1 MNTTAI
7 EIHDLTVSYY
17 KKPVLW
23 GIDCEIPEGE
33 MTAIIGPNG
42 AGKSTLMKAMLGL
55 IPHASGYSLFWG
67 QDIHQ
72 VRSKISYMPQRESV
86 DWDFPINVEQVVMMG
101 RNQSIGLFK
110 KPRAA
115 DHSLVSQA
123 LEQVGLEAFAKRQI
137 SELSGGQQQRVFLA
151 RALVQDADIYLMDEP
166 FAGVDIGTEEMIMN
180 VLKSMKQAGKT
191 IIAIHHDLMSVS
203 QHFDNALL
211 LNLRKIA
218 FGKTKDVLQ
227 DPILQET
234 YGGKLSILTEVGQ
247 LLAVEQRNTRKG

>member
-1 MNTTAI
+1 
-7 EIHDLTVSYY
+7 
-17 KKPVLW
+17 
-23 GIDCEIPEGE
+23 
-33 MTAIIGPNG
+33 
-42 AGKSTLMKAMLGL
+42 
-55 IPHASGYSLFWG
+55 
-67 QDIHQ
+67 
-72 VRSKISYMPQRESV
+72 
-86 DWDFPINVEQVVMMG
+86 MMG

-115 DHSLVSQA
+115 DYSLVSQA
-123 LEQVGLEAFAKRQI
+123 LQQVGIEAFAKRQI

-166 FAGVDIGTEEMIMN
+166 FAGVDIGTEEMIMG
-180 VLKSMKQAGKT
+180 VLKSMKKAGKT

>member
-1 MNTTAI
+1 MIPAI
-7 EIHDLTVSYY
+7 EIHDLTVSYQR
-17 KKPVLW
+17 KPVLW

-42 AGKSTLMKAMLGL
+42 AGKSTLMKSILGL
-55 IPHASGYSLFWG
+55 IPHASGYALFWG
-67 QDIHQ
+67 KTIAE
-72 VRSKISYMPQRESV
+72 VRSSISYMPQRESV

-101 RNQSIGLFK
+101 RNQSMGLFK

-115 DHSLVSQA
+115 DHALVSQA
-123 LEQVGLEAFAKRQI
+123 LRQVGLESFSKRQI

-151 RALVQDADIYLMDEP
+151 RALVQDADLYLMDEP
-166 FAGVDIGTEEMIMN
+166 FAGVDIATEEMIMQ
-180 VLKSMKQAGKT
+180 VLQSMKKAGKT
-191 IIAIHHDLMSVS
+191 IIAIHHDLLSVS

-218 FGKTKDVLQ
+218 FGKIHEVLK

>member
-1 MNTTAI
+1 MSITAI
-7 EIHDLTVSYY
+7 EIHDLTVSYQ

-23 GIDCEIPEGE
+23 GIDCEIPQGE

-42 AGKSTLMKAMLGL
+42 AGKSTLMKAMLSL
-55 IPHASGYSLFWG
+55 IPHASGYTLFWG
-67 QDIHQ
+67 KSINE

-86 DWDFPINVEQVVMMG
+86 DWDFPITVEQVVMMG

-110 KPRAA
+110 KPRIA
-115 DHSLVSQA
+115 DYSLVSQA
-123 LEQVGLEAFAKRQI
+123 LEQVGLEAFSKRQI

-180 VLKSMKQAGKT
+180 VLKSMKNAGKT
-191 IIAIHHDLMSVS
+191 ILTIHHDLMSVS
-203 QHFDNALL
+203 AHFDNALL

-218 FGKTKDVLQ
+218 FGKVKDVLQ

-234 YGGKLSILTEVGQ
+234 YGGKLSILSEVGQ
-247 LLAVEQRNTRKG
+247 LLAIEQRNTRKG

>member
-1 MNTTAI
+1 MIPAI
-7 EIHDLTVSYY
+7 EIHDLTVSYQR
-17 KKPVLW
+17 KPVLW

-42 AGKSTLMKAMLGL
+42 AGKSTLMKSILGL
-55 IPHASGYSLFWG
+55 IPHASGHALFWG
-67 QDIHQ
+67 KTIAE
-72 VRSKISYMPQRESV
+72 VRSSITYMPQRESV

-101 RNQSIGLFK
+101 RNQSMGLFK

-115 DHSLVSQA
+115 DHALVSQA
-123 LEQVGLEAFAKRQI
+123 LRQVGLESFSKRQI

-151 RALVQDADIYLMDEP
+151 RALVQDADLYLMDEP
-166 FAGVDIGTEEMIMN
+166 FAGVDIATEEMIMQ
-180 VLKSMKQAGKT
+180 VLQSMKKAGKT
-191 IIAIHHDLMSVS
+191 IIAIHHDLLSVS

-218 FGKTKDVLQ
+218 FGKTHEVLK

-234 YGGKLSILTEVGQ
+234 YGGKLSILSEVGQ

>member
-1 MNTTAI
+1 MHSTAI
-7 EIHDLTVSYY
+7 EIHDLTVSYHR
-17 KKPVLW
+17 KPVLW

-55 IPHASGYSLFWG
+55 IPLASGYTLFRG
-67 QDIHQ
+67 KNIDEM
-72 VRSKISYMPQRESV
+72 RSKISYMPQRESV

-110 KPRAA
+110 KPRAS
-115 DHSLVSQA
+115 DQLLVTQA
-123 LEQVGLEAFAKRQI
+123 LHQVGLEAFAKRQI
-137 SELSGGQQQRVFLA
+137 AELSGGQQQRVFLA
-151 RALVQDADIYLMDEP
+151 RALVQDADIFLMDEP
-166 FAGVDIGTEEMIMN
+166 FAGVDVGTEHMIMN
-180 VLKSMKQAGKT
+180 VLQSMKKAGKT
-191 IIAIHHDLMSVS
+191 IIAIHHDLLSVS
-203 QHFDNALL
+203 RNFDNALL

-218 FGKTKDVLQ
+218 FGKTSDVLQ

-234 YGGKLSILTEVGQ
+234 YGGRLSILSEVGQ

>member
-1 MNTTAI
+1 MKKTAI
-7 EIHDLTVSYY
+7 EIHDLTVSYN

-23 GIDCEIPEGE
+23 GIDCEIPDGE
-33 MTAIIGPNG
+33 LTAIIGPNG

-67 QDIHQ
+67 QKINEI
-72 VRSKISYMPQRESV
+72 RSKVSYMPQRESV

-101 RNQSIGLFK
+101 RNHAIGLFK

-115 DHSLVSQA
+115 DHLLVSQA
-123 LEQVGLEAFAKRQI
+123 LEQVGLETLAKRQI

-151 RALVQDADIYLMDEP
+151 RALVQDANLYLMDEP
-166 FAGVDIGTEEMIMN
+166 FAGVDIGTEEMIMQ
-180 VLKSMKQAGKT
+180 VLKSMKRAGKT
-191 IIAIHHDLMSVS
+191 IVAIHHDLLSVS

-218 FGKTKDVLQ
+218 FGKTKVVLQ

-234 YGGKLSILTEVGQ
+234 YGGKLSILSEVGQ
-247 LLAVEQRNTRKG
+247 LLATEQRKTRKG

>member
-1 MNTTAI
+1 MIPAI
-7 EIHDLTVSYY
+7 EIHDLTVSYQ

-42 AGKSTLMKAMLGL
+42 AGKSTLIKSMLGL
-55 IPHASGYSLFWG
+55 IPHASGYALFWG
-67 QDIHQ
+67 KSITET
-72 VRSKISYMPQRESV
+72 RSKISYMPQRESV

-115 DHSLVSQA
+115 DHALVSQA
-123 LEQVGLEAFAKRQI
+123 LRQVGLESFSKRQI

-151 RALVQDADIYLMDEP
+151 RALVQDADLYIMDEP

-180 VLKSMKQAGKT
+180 VLHSMKSAGKT
-191 IIAIHHDLMSVS
+191 IVAIHHDLLSVS

-218 FGKTKDVLQ
+218 FGKTSEVLK

-234 YGGKLSILTEVGQ
+234 YGGKLSILSEVGQ
-247 LLAVEQRNTRKG
+247 LMAVEQRNTRKG